1 MGKSCWR
8 ARLAKGLFSKSSWS
22 QTRSI
27 LFIYLFIYFTNFW
40 GLKYQ
45 NVSQWNIVTSASV
58 SAFRAG
64 HHVTVYPSY
73 ICPVDSFVIRA
84 LNLILTV

>member
-1 MGKSCWR
+1 MLKAYSVNHRG
-8 ARLAKGLFSKSSWS
+8 ARRVQFC
-22 QTRSI
+22 